1 MQPRRIARELALLSI
16 GQLSTSTQLTE
27 SQEIESAMIAAIRAL
42 SEEVRETL
50 ERASADLNR
59 SSDRILESEI
69 KATDINSSR
78 VMLNDAIEMTQSAI
92 NRLGTSLELPEFI
105 YISQSPEVRE
115 FAYSLLRACR
125 TRRAELD
132 EILSQ
137 ALVDWQLS
145 RLAKID
151 RNILRLAVSEIC
163 FLGIP
168 DRIAINEAVELGKR
182 YSTEEGHRFINGVLR
197 RVTQN
202 QKHPDAAS
210 PVEVLDDDPLEVSAE
225 LEPIDL
231 LAIPDK
237 RPRAVSLGVSQ
248 PIAPPVKT
256 AENSPIST
264 PPSVPEIRPQSA
276 PPPMAP
282 AAERQFTDPTPT
294 VEVEKP
300 QGQGLEIQQIIPAPP
315 KRVIPSPVK
324 KRVIPSPGGNSSNK
338 RVIPSPSG
346 HSDRKRGIPG
356 PSGHPEKKRVIPA
369 PKSSKPKR
377 EGRAFPVV
385 TTNQHPTPR
394 YQTAEY
400 AASDPEPLDVSPWAT
415 AQGETV
421 VSEISASEFE
431 WSEVKGSE
439 IESVDSEVTI
449 SAPLLEESLTSAVE
463 FSESQIKESQIEE
476 SLPIDNSPWG
486 GFPSSSFS
494 ADLLESES
502 ESSEDVALEPENFI
516 SDSEVKF
523 NGGAAPES
531 SNSSTPENL

>member
-92 NRLGTSLELPEFI
+92 NLLGTSLELPEFI

-115 FAYSLLRACR
+115 FTYSLLRACR

-151 RNILRLAVSEIC
+151 RNILRLAVAEIC

-210 PVEVLDDDPLEVSAE
+210 PVEVLDDDPLDVSAE

-248 PIAPPVKT
+248 PIAPPPVKT

-264 PPSVPEIRPQSA
+264 PVSVPEIRPSVQ
-276 PPPMAP
+276 PPMAP
-282 AAERQFTDPTPT
+282 AAERQFTDQAPT

-324 KRVIPSPGGNSSNK
+324 KRVIPSPGGNSTNK

-346 HSDRKRGIPG
+346 HSDRKRSIPR
-356 PSGHPEKKRVIPA
+356 PSGHPETKRVIPA
-369 PKSSKPKR
+369 PKSSKPQR
-377 EGRAFPVV
+377 EGKAFPVV
-385 TTNQHPTPR
+385 TTDPPPTPQ
-394 YQTAEY
+394 YQTPEY
-400 AASDPEPLDVSPWAT
+400 AASDPELLEGSPWAT
-415 AQGETV
+415 AQGEPV
-421 VSEISASEFE
+421 VSEISASEFQL
-431 WSEVKGSE
+431 SEMKGSE
-439 IESVDSEVTI
+439 LESVDSEVTI
-449 SAPLLEESLTSAVE
+449 SAPQLEESLTSAVE
-463 FSESQIKESQIEE
+463 FSESQIKES
-476 SLPIDNSPWG
+476 LPVDNSPWR
-486 GFPSSSFS
+486 GFPSSSFFS
-494 ADLLESES
+494 GVLESES
-502 ESSEDVALEPENFI
+502 KSPEDVTGEPENVI

-523 NGGAAPES
+523 NGGTAPEP
-531 SNSSTPENL
+531 SNSSTPESF